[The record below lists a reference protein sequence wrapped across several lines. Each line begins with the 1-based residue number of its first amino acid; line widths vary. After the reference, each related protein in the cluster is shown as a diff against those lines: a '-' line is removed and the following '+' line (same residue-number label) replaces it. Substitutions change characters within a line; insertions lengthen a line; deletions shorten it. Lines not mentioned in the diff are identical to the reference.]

1 MAAKVIT
8 VKVGRGFEMEFSA
21 NVFEPKN
28 WLYLN
33 GLGKLGK
40 GSRVVVDLNTGEI
53 LKGKGH
59 SEPVF
64 CAGEIARIVA
74 MFK

>member
-1 MAAKVIT
+1 MKKIT
-8 VKVGRGFEMEFSA
+8 AKVGRGFEMEFEAS
-21 NVFEPKN
+21 VFAPKN

-40 GSRVVVDLNTGEI
+40 GSRVVVDLSTGDV

-64 CAGEIARIVA
+64 CPGEIARIVE
-74 MFK
+74 MFR